1 MKATLYCFAFAAL
14 FVFTVSGCSS
24 NPEKVPMNSGSGTAK
39 KGKADDHDHEHG
51 DDHDHDHAKQK
62 HSGHGPNGGDLF
74 DFPNDDFVGELG
86 YKSDNNVITVFLL
99 ANDEKAAK
107 PIKADSITVN
117 YKGGKEPET
126 YVLEAV
132 NKTADGMASQFALD
146 SKPLSLAVFM
156 GCEIV
161 LKDGDKEI
169 VVNLPKM
176 ERHNH

>member
-1 MKATLYCFAFAAL
+1 MKSMFFLAFAAL
-14 FVFTVSGCSS
+14 FAFIVAGCDSGTSTTRA
-24 NPEKVPMNSGSGTAK
+24 KTGSGSAK
-39 KGKADDHDHEHG
+39 KGANDDH
-51 DDHDHDHAKQK
+51 DHDHDHAKQK

-86 YKSDNNVITVFLL
+86 YKSDNNVITIYLL
-99 ANDEKAAK
+99 SPDEKAAK
-107 PIKADSITVN
+107 PIKADSIAVN
-117 YKGGKEPET
+117 YKGGKEPEA

-132 NKTADGMASQFALD
+132 NKTLEGMASQFALD
-146 SKPLSLAVFM
+146 SKPLSLAIFM

-169 VVNLPKM
+169 VVNLPKR